1 MVDGILAY
9 IFFASIVFLGSSFI
23 NTLNWALISDTVENG
38 EWKTNIRSEG
48 LVYSAYTFF
57 RKLSTAIAGFIPGV
71 VLTLVGYVP
80 NVHQTEE
87 AINGIRGLIFLY
99 PGALSILTIVVM
111 YFAYPI
117 WNTQYKKII
126 TELTERHAEADATET
141 AEQPMKSNAVVAEAK

>member
-9 IFFASIVFLGSSFI
+9 IFFASIAFLGSAFI
-23 NTLNWALISDTVENG
+23 NTLNWALISDAVEYS
-38 EWKTNIRSEG
+38 EWKTTIRSEG

-57 RKLSTAIAGFIPGV
+57 RKISTAIAGFIPGV

-80 NVHQTEE
+80 NVQQTEE

-111 YFAYPI
+111 YLGSPI

-126 TELTERHAEADATET
+126 TELTPASDMLRLMPPR
-141 AEQPMKSNAVVAEAK
+141 QRNSP

>member
-1 MVDGILAY
+1 MAY
-9 IFFASIVFLGSSFI
+9 IFFASIAFLGSAFI
-23 NTLNWALISDTVENG
+23 NTLNWALISDAVEYS
-38 EWKTNIRSEG
+38 EWKTTIRSEG

-57 RKLSTAIAGFIPGV
+57 RKISTAIAGFIPGV

-80 NVHQTEE
+80 NVQQTEE

-111 YFAYPI
+111 YLGSPI

-126 TELTERHAEADATET
+126 TELTPASDMLRLMPPR
-141 AEQPMKSNAVVAEAK
+141 QRNSP

>member
-1 MVDGILAY
+1 MEGILAY
-9 IFFASIVFLGSSFI
+9 IFFASIAFLGSSFI

-38 EWKTNIRSEG
+38 EWKTTIRSEG

-80 NVHQTEE
+80 NVQQTEE
-87 AINGIRGLIFLY
+87 AINGIHGLIFLY

-126 TELTERHAEADATET
+126 TELTPASDMLRLMPPR
-141 AEQPMKSNAVVAEAK
+141 QRNSP

>member
-1 MVDGILAY
+1 MAY
-9 IFFASIVFLGSSFI
+9 IFFASIAFLGSSFI

-57 RKLSTAIAGFIPGV
+57 RKISTAIAGFIPGV

-80 NVHQTEE
+80 NVQQTEE

-111 YFAYPI
+111 YFGSPI

-126 TELTERHAEADATET
+126 TERHAQADATET
-141 AEQPMKSNAVVAEAK
+141 AEQPMKSNAVAAEAK